1 MEKLLQSER
10 QKVSLA
16 TEIIR
21 TLKKI
26 IFVLIIT
33 NVITVLGFI
42 WYISLP
48 VESTENQSV
57 SQYSDNASTN
67 NYIEGDYIG
76 SETNNN

>member
-1 MEKLLQSER
+1 MEKVLQAEK
-10 QKVSLA
+10 QKVTLA

-26 IFVLIIT
+26 VFALIIT
-33 NVITVLGFI
+33 NILTVLGFL

-48 VESTENQSV
+48 VEEGEQSV
-57 SQYSDNASTN
+57 SQHSDNASTN